1 MPFVLIIRERGS
13 SWAGRGPIAQIHPTE
28 EDAYAELVDY
38 VRENWDAKMD
48 IDFPEDEDE
57 AVEKY
62 FDCVLEEY
70 IITEAVEATSPS

>member
-1 MPFVLIIRERGS
+1 
-13 SWAGRGPIAQIHPTE
+13 
-28 EDAYAELVDY
+28 
-38 VRENWDAKMD
+38 MD

-70 IITEAVEATSPS
+70 IITEAVEATSP